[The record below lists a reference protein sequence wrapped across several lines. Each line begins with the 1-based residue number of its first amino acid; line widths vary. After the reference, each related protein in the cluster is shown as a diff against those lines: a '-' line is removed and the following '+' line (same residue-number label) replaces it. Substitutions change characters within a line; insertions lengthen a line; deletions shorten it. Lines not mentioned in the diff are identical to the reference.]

1 MSKVPAPIDIGQTE
15 EADLHVIVERW
26 TPRQNRNLRK
36 LVGELQEAG
45 EYKRSKLM
53 VHWKREHTVSNTWEA
68 LSKRLED
75 LNLPWPADWDLVE
88 VAMVKKVDD
97 DDEVMVIQEKMRQPT
112 QQQQQAGSAG
122 DSASGLNARGQMRW
136 TQKAVSDLLAC
147 HKLGLEAKT
156 GCPDRRLAELVHRE
170 FLQRHPYCP
179 IAPNV
184 LLTKCYI
191 LRSELKSGK
200 LVLTQEKEDTGE
212 KYRGA
217 TGLRS
222 WTTPMLQELLD
233 SRRRAIHRRK
243 MGGGNTAVLGDIWL
257 EEFRAVYPDYR
268 SSKKNLFRKF
278 KWWRSK
284 RQEERREGG
293 ARERRTISQELYQE
307 VRALLE
313 SSQVILPPFVSSK
326 VIMLGQQWV
335 ESGNQSSSAEEA
347 TPDAVSQLPE
357 SNTSNTITLPGGAV
371 LVARPATNAQAHS
384 PRPAVPQEAPNVSIT
399 LGTKAKTNSAA
410 PLLTNGATTT
420 ATAATPPARVVASL
434 TALGLPLACLPTLLA
449 VYREVRD
456 TYKSLVMSDYLVSW
470 TQLVTA
476 RLRSTGLASSPSAL
490 LSCERLDALVQL
502 LLEETVGRA
511 NMKTVVRPSPA
522 VPCSPELLQA
532 LQDNL
537 AAAGGCIQMGW
548 RKWILEK
555 PGVLSARQFVSLCE
569 LLSPRA
575 RGGGWEEIA
584 MEAELAE
591 VWLLLGRHAEV
602 KVGEGLGT
610 RKRRRKVEE
619 GVTLDMVDRWWRK
632 TKHLPVR
639 SSLRRTSKKVIL
651 SKRQHEAVRR
661 AGTRAFVRWRR
672 QEGSRRLGLKQ
683 LLQKEWTN
691 ERQGPLSGKEL
702 VAILC
707 SIGRREKMEVAK
719 KEDEEMREQRQDYL
733 DYLETEVEVIEEKM
747 KMKVEAEEQKL
758 QDGDNEEE
766 GEVVDYNNDE
776 AVLDYI
782 RDKERNKRG
791 ISSQV
796 RFCFKFI

>member
-1 MSKVPAPIDIGQTE
+1 MTAPIELGQVR
-15 EADLHVIVERW
+15 EADLPVLVERW
-26 TPRQNRNLRK
+26 TPRQNRDLRK
-36 LVGELQEAG
+36 LVSELQEAG
-45 EYKRSKLM
+45 DYRRSKLM
-53 VHWKREHTVSNTWEA
+53 LHWRREHTVSNTWEA
-68 LSKRLED
+68 LARRLED
-75 LNLPWPADWDLVE
+75 LSLPWPSDWDLVDVALVKRVDEEEE
-88 VAMVKKVDD
+88 VVVVKEKV
-97 DDEVMVIQEKMRQPT
+97 RQPH
-112 QQQQQAGSAG
+112 QQQQASAVISG

-136 TQKAVSDLLAC
+136 TQQAVSDLLAC

-335 ESGNQSSSAEEA
+335 ESGHREQHQSSDEA
-347 TPDAVSQLPE
+347 SPNTAATSSQLSE
-357 SNTSNTITLPGGAV
+357 GNTSNTITLPGGAV

-399 LGTKAKTNSAA
+399 LGTKAKTGSSA

-420 ATAATPPARVVASL
+420 ATPPARVVASL
-434 TALGLPLACLPTLLA
+434 TALGLPLACLPSLLA

-456 TYKSLVMSDYLVSW
+456 TYKSLVMADYLVSW

-522 VPCSPELLQA
+522 VPCSPELLEA

-537 AAAGGCIQMGW
+537 AAAGGCIQ
-548 RKWILEK
+548 
-555 PGVLSARQFVSLCE
+555 VC
-569 LLSPRA
+569 
-575 RGGGWEEIA
+575 
-584 MEAELAE
+584 
-591 VWLLLGRHAEV
+591 
-602 KVGEGLGT
+602 
-610 RKRRRKVEE
+610 
-619 GVTLDMVDRWWRK
+619 
-632 TKHLPVR
+632 
-639 SSLRRTSKKVIL
+639 
-651 SKRQHEAVRR
+651 
-661 AGTRAFVRWRR
+661 
-672 QEGSRRLGLKQ
+672 
-683 LLQKEWTN
+683 
-691 ERQGPLSGKEL
+691 
-702 VAILC
+702 
-707 SIGRREKMEVAK
+707 
-719 KEDEEMREQRQDYL
+719 
-733 DYLETEVEVIEEKM
+733 
-747 KMKVEAEEQKL
+747 
-758 QDGDNEEE
+758 
-766 GEVVDYNNDE
+766 
-776 AVLDYI
+776 
-782 RDKERNKRG
+782 
-791 ISSQV
+791 
-796 RFCFKFI
+796 

>member
-1 MSKVPAPIDIGQTE
+1 MTAPVE
-15 EADLHVIVERW
+15 LVREADLTVVVERW
-26 TPRQNRNLRK
+26 TPRQNRDLRK
-36 LVGELQEAG
+36 LVSELQEAG
-45 EYKRSKLM
+45 EYRRSKLM
-53 VHWKREHTVSNTWEA
+53 LHWRREHTVSNTWEA
-68 LSKRLED
+68 LARRLED
-75 LNLPWPADWDLVE
+75 LSLPWPLDWDLVD
-88 VAMVKKVDD
+88 VALVRKVDEEE
-97 DDEVMVIQEKMRQPT
+97 EVVVVQEKVKQPS
-112 QQQQQAGSAG
+112 QQQASAG
-122 DSASGLNARGQMRW
+122 ISSDSASGLNARGQMRW
-136 TQKAVSDLLAC
+136 TQQAVSDLLAC

-257 EEFRAVYPDYR
+257 EEFRAVFPDYR

-335 ESGNQSSSAEEA
+335 ESGHREHQGSEEA
-347 TPDAVSQLPE
+347 TSDNAAGAPSAE
-357 SNTSNTITLPGGAV
+357 GTTSNTITLPGGAV
-371 LVARPATNAQAHS
+371 LVARPATNTQAHS

-399 LGTKAKTNSAA
+399 LGTKAKTGAAA
-410 PLLTNGATTT
+410 PVLTNGATTP
-420 ATAATPPARVVASL
+420 TPPARVVASL
-434 TALGLPLACLPTLLA
+434 TALGLPLACLPSLLA

-456 TYKSLVMSDYLVSW
+456 TYKSLVMADYLVSW

-522 VPCSPELLQA
+522 VPCSPELLEA

-537 AAAGGCIQMGW
+537 AAAGGCIQVVQNSTLSLFSSWYPIRSFLMSFFIHSYYGYVSRWVGGNGAW
-548 RKWILEK
+548 RSQACSLQ
-555 PGVLSARQFVSLCE
+555 GSLSLSVSCSALVQEEAAGMRLLWRQSWQRSGFSLAGMSRSRLAREQG
-569 LLSPRA
+569 
-575 RGGGWEEIA
+575 RGREGG
-584 MEAELAE
+584 
-591 VWLLLGRHAEV
+591 
-602 KVGEGLGT
+602 
-610 RKRRRKVEE
+610 
-619 GVTLDMVDRWWRK
+619 
-632 TKHLPVR
+632 
-639 SSLRRTSKKVIL
+639 
-651 SKRQHEAVRR
+651 
-661 AGTRAFVRWRR
+661 RWRR
-672 QEGSRRLGLKQ
+672 GSPWIWLIGGGERL
-683 LLQKEWTN
+683 N
-691 ERQGPLSGKEL
+691 IFRSDPLSKGPQ
-702 VAILC
+702 
-707 SIGRREKMEVAK
+707 RR
-719 KEDEEMREQRQDYL
+719 
-733 DYLETEVEVIEEKM
+733 
-747 KMKVEAEEQKL
+747 
-758 QDGDNEEE
+758 
-766 GEVVDYNNDE
+766 
-776 AVLDYI
+776 
-782 RDKERNKRG
+782 
-791 ISSQV
+791 
-796 RFCFKFI
+796 

>member
-1 MSKVPAPIDIGQTE
+1 MQLE
-15 EADLHVIVERW
+15 EARQESEVQVAEMPSEVVERW
-26 TPRQNRNLRK
+26 TPKQNRDLRK
-36 LVGELQEAG
+36 LVSELQKAG
-45 EYKRSKLM
+45 DYKRSKLM
-53 VHWKREHTVSNTWEA
+53 LHWRREHTVSNTWEA
-68 LSKRLED
+68 LSRRLED
-75 LNLPWPADWDLVE
+75 LNLPWPSDWDLVD
-88 VAMVKKVDD
+88 VALVRKVED
-97 DDEVMVIQEKMRQPT
+97 DDEVIVVKEKKVQPP
-112 QQQQQAGSAG
+112 QQQGVAGITS

-136 TQKAVSDLLAC
+136 TQQAVSDLLAC

-156 GCPDRRLAELVHRE
+156 GCPDRRLAELVHKE

-222 WTTPMLQELLD
+222 WTTPMLQELID

-268 SSKKNLFRKF
+268 SSKKNLFRKY

-313 SSQVILPPFVSSK
+313 STQVILPPFVSSK

-335 ESGNQSSSAEEA
+335 ESGHREHPTVDDAPPDQPSQFSESS
-347 TPDAVSQLPE
+347 TP
-357 SNTSNTITLPGGAV
+357 NTITLPGGAV
-371 LVARPATNAQAHS
+371 LVARPATNTQAHS

-399 LGTKAKTNSAA
+399 LGTKVKASSTA
-410 PLLTNGATTT
+410 PLLTNGTT
-420 ATAATPPARVVASL
+420 APTTTPPARVVASL
-434 TALGLPLACLPTLLA
+434 AALGLPLACLPSLLA

-456 TYKSLVMSDYLVSW
+456 TYKSLVMADYLVSW

-476 RLRSTGLASSPSAL
+476 RLRSTGLASSPSAP

-522 VPCSPELLQA
+522 VPCSPELLEA

-537 AAAGGCIQMGW
+537 AAAGGCVHIAW
-548 RKWILEK
+548 RKWVLEK
-555 PGVLSARQFVSLCE
+555 PDVLSARQFVSLCE
-569 LLSPRA
+569 LLSPRS

-591 VWLLLGRHAEV
+591 VWVLLGSHVEV
-602 KVGEGLGT
+602 GVGDSLGIKK
-610 RKRRRKVEE
+610 KRRRIED
-619 GVTLDMVDRWWRK
+619 GVTLDMIDRWWRK
-632 TKHLPVR
+632 TKHIPIR
-639 SSLRRTSKKVIL
+639 SSLKRTSKKVIL
-651 SKRQHEAVRR
+651 SQRQQRAVKR
-661 AGTRAFVRWRR
+661 AGQRALVRWRR
-672 QEGSRRLGLKQ
+672 QEASKRLGLKS
-683 LLQKEWTN
+683 LLQKEWAF
-691 ERQGPLSGKEL
+691 EKDGILSGEEV

-707 SIGRREKMEVAK
+707 SISRKDKFALSS
-719 KEDEEMREQRQDYL
+719 KENEEMAEQRLDYL
-733 DYLETEVEVIEEKM
+733 DYLESEVEVIEEKV
-747 KMKVEAEEQKL
+747 KAKAVETQENKTQEA
-758 QDGDNEEE
+758 DEEE
-766 GEVVDYNNDE
+766 DGEGVDYSNDE

-782 RDKERNKRG
+782 REKERNKRG

-796 RFCFKFI
+796 W

>member
-1 MSKVPAPIDIGQTE
+1 MTSQQMMAPVE
-15 EADLHVIVERW
+15 VREAELPVLVERW
-26 TPRQNRNLRK
+26 TPRQNRDLRK
-36 LVGELQEAG
+36 LVSELQEAG
-45 EYKRSKLM
+45 EYRRGKLM
-53 VHWKREHTVSNTWEA
+53 LHWRREHAVSNTWEA
-68 LSKRLED
+68 LARRLED
-75 LNLPWPADWDLVE
+75 LSLPWPSDWDLVE
-88 VAMVKKVDD
+88 VALVRKVDEEE
-97 DDEVMVIQEKMRQPT
+97 EVVVVQENLRQSTST
-112 QQQQQAGSAG
+112 QQQQATAGMAG

-136 TQKAVSDLLAC
+136 TQQAVSDLLAC

-257 EEFRAVYPDYR
+257 EEFRAVHPDCR

-293 ARERRTISQELYQE
+293 ARERRTISEELYQE

-335 ESGNQSSSAEEA
+335 ESGHREHQSISEETSTETA
-347 TPDAVSQLPE
+347 GSQLPGE
-357 SNTSNTITLPGGAV
+357 GKPPNTITLPGGAV
-371 LVARPATNAQAHS
+371 LVARPATNAQQAHS

-399 LGTKAKTNSAA
+399 LGTKAKTSNNPA
-410 PLLTNGATTT
+410 PPLTNGATTT
-420 ATAATPPARVVASL
+420 TTTATPPARVVASL
-434 TALGLPLACLPTLLA
+434 TALGLPLACLPSLLA

-456 TYKSLVMSDYLVSW
+456 TYKSLVMADYLVSW

-522 VPCSPELLQA
+522 VPCSPELLEA

-537 AAAGGCIQMGW
+537 AAAGGCIQVGW
-548 RKWILEK
+548 RKWIMEK

-591 VWLLLGRHAEV
+591 VWLLLGRHTEV
-602 KVGEGLGT
+602 KVDGEGAGL
-610 RKRRRKVEE
+610 RKRRRKVDQE
-619 GVTLDMVDRWWRK
+619 GVSLDMVDRWWRK

-639 SSLRRTSKKVIL
+639 SSLKRSFKKVVL
-651 SKRQHEAVRR
+651 SQRQHEAVRQTGKR
-661 AGTRAFVRWRR
+661 ALVRWRR
-672 QEGSRRLGLKQ
+672 QEGGRRLGLRT
-683 LLQKEWTN
+683 LLQKEWASQK
-691 ERQGPLSGKEL
+691 QGILS
-702 VAILC
+702 A
-707 SIGRREKMEVAK
+707 
-719 KEDEEMREQRQDYL
+719 
-733 DYLETEVEVIEEKM
+733 
-747 KMKVEAEEQKL
+747 EA
-758 QDGDNEEE
+758 
-766 GEVVDYNNDE
+766 
-776 AVLDYI
+776 
-782 RDKERNKRG
+782 
-791 ISSQV
+791 
-796 RFCFKFI
+796 